1 MEGVIDTL
9 NSDLEVKQEALDAA
23 LGDKGGE
30 GDAQSS
36 DGRPQPA
43 TQKQGKQGHGG
54 WMPKAVRI
62 SKAIM
67 RREYDRAES
76 LIQQFAENS
85 ATFKKL
91 VGV

>member
-1 MEGVIDTL
+1 MEGVIDSLET
-9 NSDLEVKQEALDAA
+9 DLAVKQEALDAA
-23 LGDKGGE
+23 LGEKEGQ

-36 DGRPQPA
+36 EGRPQPN
-43 TQKQGKQGHGG
+43 TQKKQGHGG

-62 SKAIM
+62 SKAIL

-76 LIQQFAENS
+76 LIHKFAETS
-85 ATFKKL
+85 PTFKEL